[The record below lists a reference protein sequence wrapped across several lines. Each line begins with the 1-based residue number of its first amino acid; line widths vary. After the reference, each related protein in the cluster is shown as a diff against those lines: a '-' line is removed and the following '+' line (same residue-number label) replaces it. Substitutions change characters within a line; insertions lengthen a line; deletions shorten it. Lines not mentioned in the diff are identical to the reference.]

1 MAGYWHLMEDPALST
16 IVSFLIG
23 FGVAAMFR
31 PLCKGSDCIVLH
43 GPPVKDIM
51 DKVYQMGERC
61 VEFTTEVVDCP
72 KEKKEI
78 VQTVE
83 FVSTY

>member
-1 MAGYWHLMEDPALST
+1 MVDYWKLMEDPALST
-16 IVSFLIG
+16 IISFLIG
-23 FGVAAMFR
+23 FGLAAMFR

-72 KEKKEI
+72 KDKKEI
-78 VQTVE
+78 VKTVE